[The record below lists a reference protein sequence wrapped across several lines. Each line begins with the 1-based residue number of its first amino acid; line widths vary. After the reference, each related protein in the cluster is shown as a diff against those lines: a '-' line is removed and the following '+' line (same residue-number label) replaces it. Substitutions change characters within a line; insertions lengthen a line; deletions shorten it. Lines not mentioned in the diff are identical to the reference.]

1 MKCLVCCQK
10 IEFDEQIFWG
20 NQMKYCGPGEDDCS
34 YSNDSE
40 GLMGAIH
47 LSCLENPIAPT
58 GTPNTVVYEVVE
70 KESGSVVERSDALAI
85 FEGDL

>member
-10 IEFDEQIFWG
+10 IEFNEEIFWG

-47 LSCLENPIAPT
+47 LFCLENPVPAT
-58 GTPNTVVYEVVE
+58 KTPNTVPPDPVIEE
-70 KESGSVVERSDALAI
+70 SVVQRSDALAI

>member
-20 NQMKYCGPGEDDCS
+20 SQMKYCGPGEDDCS

-47 LSCLENPIAPT
+47 LSCLENPTAST
-58 GTPNTVVYEVVE
+58 RTLNTVSPESIVE
-70 KESGSVVERSDALAI
+70 ESVVQRSDALAI
-85 FEGDL
+85 FDGDL